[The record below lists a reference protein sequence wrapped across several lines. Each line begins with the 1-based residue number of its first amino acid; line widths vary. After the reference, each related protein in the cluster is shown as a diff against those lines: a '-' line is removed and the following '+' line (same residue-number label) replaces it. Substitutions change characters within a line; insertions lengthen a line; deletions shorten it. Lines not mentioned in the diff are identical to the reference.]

1 MSMNI
6 NGVSGGAAKTNS
18 SAPKNSKTSNNQ
30 SSQTAGTGGNNN
42 NQAAVYERSTG
53 NFRPDTAKLNEIRAA
68 VNSSTERLRE
78 LVTRLLT
85 QQGQTWSNAFNINMI
100 KIDDATRAEAA
111 SLVAED
117 GFWGVEQTA
126 QRIFDFAYA
135 ISGGDP
141 ERIELL
147 RSAVEQGF
155 KNAERLWGG
164 ELPEISR
171 NTLARVREL
180 FDNWAA
186 PQQGSTEAV

>member
-1 MSMNI
+1 MSINV
-6 NGVSGGAAKTNS
+6 NGVTGGAPKANTNQ
-18 SAPKNSKTSNNQ
+18 PKNNTQANASSGSNT
-30 SSQTAGTGGNNN
+30 QTGNNSGP
-42 NQAAVYERSTG
+42 AAVYERTV
-53 NFRPDTAKLNEIRAA
+53 RPDTATLNEIRAA

-78 LVTRLLT
+78 LVSRLLT
-85 QQGQTWSNAFNINMI
+85 QQGQTWGNAFNINMI
-100 KIDDATRAEAA
+100 DIDDATRAEAA

-147 RSAVEQGF
+147 RGAVEQGF

-164 ELPEISR
+164 DLPEISR
-171 NTLARVREL
+171 NTLSRVREL
-180 FDNWAA
+180 FDNW
-186 PQQGSTEAV
+186 QSGSSANAV